1 MSNEHRKDQAIAV
14 CISAN
19 RETLCYTDVVKQITL
34 LIGIFV
40 GWVELIAIVV
50 AGLVIPPEDIGAGQ
64 ALYVSLE
71 ST

>member
-1 MSNEHRKDQAIAV
+1 M
-14 CISAN
+14 
-19 RETLCYTDVVKQITL
+19 LCYPNIVKQITV

-64 ALYVSLE
+64 ALQVVLGHKQ
-71 ST
+71 